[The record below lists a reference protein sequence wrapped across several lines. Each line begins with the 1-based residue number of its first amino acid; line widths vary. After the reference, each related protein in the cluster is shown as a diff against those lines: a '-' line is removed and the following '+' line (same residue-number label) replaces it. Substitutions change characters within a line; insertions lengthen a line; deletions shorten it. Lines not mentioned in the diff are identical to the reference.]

1 MDLLTLAEAADRIGV
16 SERQARNLADNG
28 SIALVARGVVE
39 ADSVS
44 TYLRRR
50 GTIERRMWGEETA
63 WAAVSLL
70 AGAGASWL
78 GASQASRLRRQVR
91 TIYAIGLVSRV
102 RNRAAHHEFEA
113 HRSVASRVADELVR
127 GSGSVGSLTITQG
140 IDGYLRADLLDD
152 LVSRFHLRAASQ
164 GTISVRCT
172 DHLDKVETIADHDPD
187 LLAAV
192 DLATSADARER
203 EAALTLITTR
213 ISTL

>member
-16 SERQARNLADNG
+16 SERQARNLADDG
-28 SIALVARGVVE
+28 SITLVARGIVD

-44 TYLRRR
+44 AYLRRR
-50 GTIERRMWGEETA
+50 GQIQRRVWSEETA
-63 WAAVSLL
+63 WAAISLL
-70 AGAGASWL
+70 ASTGASWV
-78 GASQASRLRRQVR
+78 GASQASRLKKKVR
-91 TIYAIGLVSRV
+91 TIHATELVSQV
-102 RNRAAHHEFEA
+102 RNRATHHEFDA
-113 HRSVASRVADELVR
+113 HRSVASRVAAELVR
-127 GSGSVGSLTITQG
+127 GSGSVGNLTITQG
-140 IDGYLRADLLDD
+140 IDGYLRGDLLDD
-152 LVSRFHLRAASQ
+152 LVSRFHLRAASR

-203 EAALTLITTR
+203 EVALSLITTR